1 MTNWDLLVENH
12 FAARKQ
18 KPLVEILNQLIEQVI
33 GETLDSDLVEGLQED
48 CLLTEEARTFSM
60 SIPIPRLTP
69 SEAWGDPNSQS
80 RQEVDRVFA
89 SVTRKGGNMKSRI
102 AHVATFLDP
111 AQAVKKAPG
120 GKVNTILNMMQ
131 IIEALQAALN
141 DFNDSSAGFVFEGFM
156 AALTG
161 GRQEADR
168 VGGTLPIEDF
178 ITADNENVSLK
189 LLSPATAIHG
199 SFTNLIDY
207 LFIRG
212 QTGVPSIKYLIAY
225 KNNEDNAVAQL
236 DFWDFDI
243 SRENFVELMSKTGN
257 GGLIGP
263 VASQLSQHI
272 ANYEDSNAWKLQM
285 KEILAQTDGYN
296 QKLGMFF
303 KNVTGEGEFFIDPD
317 AGPDPATRS
326 KQWASKQKMGRLSA
340 MVDHAY
346 DFAFTKAFHTGTPI
360 EDWLQDQNWATH
372 PDLPKSSTAATRKKV
387 RDQID
392 FAWNKG
398 LEDASK
404 EQEQKEEEQEVVT
417 ESYFGSFH
425 EDEKRWRKIDEESL
439 LEGAPKGS
447 TGGKQFHIPGG
458 KLLVIKSVAASTNYG
473 VLDMSQNNI
482 NQLAEI
488 YIEKLGE
495 DLMSLLDNT
504 KNFSENIGRYFS
516 ADDRSEAAIANR
528 SARAQGKEI
537 VDSLEEREK
546 EEEI

>member
-1 MTNWDLLVENH
+1 MSTNWDTLIENH
-12 FAARKQ
+12 FAKKKERSR
-18 KPLVEILNQLIEQVI
+18 L
-33 GETLDSDLVEGLQED
+33 TLKKLLGTVTEVMGDMSVKDEY
-48 CLLTEEARTFSM
+48 LLTEETGEKRFSM
-60 SIPIPRLTP
+60 SIPIPRLMP
-69 SEAWGDPNSQS
+69 SEAWGDPSSQS

-89 SVTRKGGNMKSRI
+89 SITRKGGNMKSRI

-111 AQAVKKAPG
+111 AQAVRKAPG

-225 KNNEDNAVAQL
+225 KNSEDDAVAQL

-257 GGLIGP
+257 GGLFGP
-263 VASQLSQHI
+263 VASQLNQHI

-285 KEILAQTDGYN
+285 KEILAQTGGYN

-303 KNVTGEGEFFIDPD
+303 KNVTREGDFFVDPE
-317 AGPDPATRS
+317 AGSDPAKKKKQYQS
-326 KQWASKQKMGRLSA
+326 KRKMGRLSA
-340 MVDHAY
+340 MVDDAY
-346 DFAFTKAFHTGTPI
+346 DFAFANAFHTGTPI
-360 EDWLQDQNWATH
+360 EDWLKDQDWANH
-372 PDLPKSSTAATRKKV
+372 PDLPKSLTAKTRNEL

-404 EQEQKEEEQEVVT
+404 EQEQEEEVVT

-425 EDEKRWRKIDEESL
+425 EDEKKWRKIDEESL

-447 TGGKQFHIPGG
+447 TGGSQFHIPGG
-458 KLLVIKSVAASTNYG
+458 KLLTIKSIAASTNYG
-473 VLDMSQNNI
+473 ELDMSQSNI
-482 NQLAEI
+482 DQLVEI

-495 DLMSLLDNT
+495 DLMGLLNNT

-528 SARAQGKEI
+528 SARDQGKEI

-546 EEEI
+546 EEEV